1 MNAKAAKEPLLE
13 IRDPI
18 HGTLAFSKPEA
29 KVLDSPAFQRLR
41 MIKQLGFSEF
51 SFPGATHS
59 RYIHSLG
66 VSFLSSQAFDIIFKD
81 FKFSSEKKRQDF
93 RQILRLGALLHDIG
107 HGPLSHTTE
116 EVMPM
121 LSQLAVKAYANKSP
135 EDLELNKKDRK
146 ANHEDYT
153 IKFITDSH
161 LTQILKTSFPDFD
174 PYHIACLV
182 DKTLLDKDDFFIDK
196 GLNFRLILSQ
206 LVSSEVDVDRM
217 DYLLRD
223 AFFCGTS
230 YGQVELG
237 WLLSNFRYHIVNNN
251 VHLALDRR
259 ALYTFDD
266 FLLSRHH
273 MYLMVYFHHKSII
286 CEEMLYRYL
295 TSEDCNYKLPADIEE
310 YVQYNDFSLYQSM
323 AHSQNPWAKRITQRT
338 FYKVL
343 FENHVISSSHRTDKV
358 KEILFNAGIEAI
370 TASSKSRLSKYH
382 GLHPE
387 ENSHDI
393 YVLDPY
399 DPHGKPILIAECT
412 EIFQK
417 YEGARTI
424 ERVYVSPEN
433 LEMSQALLK
442 KLIF

>member
-1 MNAKAAKEPLLE
+1 ME

-18 HGTLAFSKPEA
+18 HGTLRISKAET
-29 KVLDSPAFQRLR
+29 KILDSPAFQRLR

-66 VSFLSSQAFDIIFKD
+66 VSYLAGVAFDFIF
-81 FKFSSEKKRQDF
+81 QDF
-93 RQILRLGALLHDIG
+93 RFSSPSKRENYRQVLRLGALLHDIG

-116 EVMPM
+116 EVMPP
-121 LSQLAVKAYANKSP
+121 LS
-135 EDLELNKKDRK
+135 ELGIKIYEKKLGRIEDRK
-146 ANHEDYT
+146 SDHEDYT

-161 LTQILKTSFPDFD
+161 LTGLLTEAFPDFT
-174 PYHIACLV
+174 PYHVACLV
-182 DKTLLDKDDFFIDK
+182 DKALPDQDDFFMEQ

-217 DYLLRD
+217 DYLMRD

-230 YGQVELG
+230 YGQVELN
-237 WLLSNFRYHIVNNN
+237 WLLGNLKYHIQNDT

-259 ALYTFDD
+259 AIYTFDD

-286 CEEMLYRYL
+286 YEEMLYRYL
-295 TSEDCNYKLPADIEE
+295 TSDDCHYKLPADVEK
-310 YVQYNDFSLYQSM
+310 YVSCTDFSLYENM
-323 AHSQNPWAKRITQRT
+323 AHSENPWAKRISQRSS
-338 FYKVL
+338 YKVL
-343 FENHVISSSHRTDKV
+343 FETHVRSGSPRADKV
-358 KEILFNAGIEAI
+358 KEILRDAGIETI

-382 GLHPE
+382 GITPE
-387 ENSHDI
+387 EQSGEI
-393 YVLDPY
+393 FVVDPY
-399 DPHGKPILIAECT
+399 DPHGTPVSIESCT

-417 YEGARTI
+417 YEGERVI

-433 LEMSQALLK
+433 LEMARSLLK
-442 KLIF
+442 KLKF

>member
-1 MNAKAAKEPLLE
+1 ME

-18 HGTLAFSKPEA
+18 HGTLAISKNET

-66 VSFLSSQAFDIIFKD
+66 VSYLSGLAFDFIFQD
-81 FKFSSEKKRQDF
+81 FNFSSEDKRRNF

-116 EVMPM
+116 EVMPQ
-121 LSQLAVKAYANKSP
+121 LSEMDIKVYQHK
-135 EDLELNKKDRK
+135 KKDPLTNLKDNEDRQ

-153 IKFITDSH
+153 IKLITDSH
-161 LTQILKTSFPDFD
+161 LTNILKEAFQDFD

-182 DKTLLDKDDFFIDK
+182 DKTLVDRDDFFKDQ
-196 GLNFRLILSQ
+196 GLDFRVILSQ
-206 LVSSEVDVDRM
+206 IVSSEVDVDRM
-217 DYLLRD
+217 DYLVRD
-223 AFFCGTS
+223 AYFCGTS
-230 YGQVELG
+230 YGKVELN
-237 WLLSNFRYHIVNNN
+237 WLLGNFKYHIHNDR

-259 ALYTFDD
+259 AIYTFDD

-286 CEEMLYRYL
+286 YEEMLYRYL
-295 TSEDCNYKLPADIEE
+295 TSPDCSYKLPAEIEN
-310 YVQYNDFSLYQSM
+310 YMAFTDFSLYQSM
-323 AHSQNPWAKRITQRT
+323 AQSDNPWAKRISERRS
-338 FYKVL
+338 FKVL
-343 FENHVISSSHRTDKV
+343 FENHDTNHTPRTEKIKGIL
-358 KEILFNAGIEAI
+358 KEAGIETI

-382 GLHPE
+382 GLSP
-387 ENSHDI
+387 NDDSLNI
-393 YVLDPY
+393 YVVDPY
-399 DPHGKPILIAECT
+399 DPHGKPVGIDECT

-417 YEGARTI
+417 YEGTRTI

-433 LEMSQALLK
+433 IEMARALLQ
-442 KLIF
+442 KLKF

>member
-1 MNAKAAKEPLLE
+1 MEAFLE

-18 HGTLAFSKPEA
+18 HGTLLISKNETR
-29 KVLDSPAFQRLR
+29 VLDSPAFQRLR

-66 VSFLSSQAFDIIFKD
+66 VSYLAGVAFDFIFKD
-81 FKFSSEKKRQDF
+81 FQFSSSHKKETY

-116 EVMPM
+116 EVMPS
-121 LSQLAVKAYANKSP
+121 LKDLQVKVYENRVDPSAQTLLMDGVN
-135 EDLELNKKDRK
+135 RQ

-161 LTQILKTSFPDFD
+161 LTEILSQSFADFD
-174 PYHIACLV
+174 PYHIACLI
-182 DKTLLDKDDFFIDK
+182 DKGLADKDDFFIDQ
-196 GLNFRLILSQ
+196 GLNFRIILSQ
-206 LVSSEVDVDRM
+206 IVSSEVDVDRM

-223 AFFCGTS
+223 AYFCGTS
-230 YGQVELG
+230 YGKVELN
-237 WLLSNFRYHIVNNN
+237 WLLGNFKYHIKSGV

-259 ALYTFDD
+259 AIYTFDD

-286 CEEMLYRYL
+286 YEEMLFRYL
-295 TSEDCNYKLPADIEE
+295 TSDDCEYKLPADIEE
-310 YVQYNDFSLYQSM
+310 YLFSTDFSLYENM
-323 AHSQNPWAKRITQRT
+323 AKSKNPWAKRITNRKS
-338 FYKVL
+338 YKVL
-343 FENHVISSSHRTDKV
+343 FENHVSDRSARTGKIEE
-358 KEILFNAGIEAI
+358 KLNEAGIETI
-370 TASSKSRLSKYH
+370 VASSASRLSKYH
-382 GLHPE
+382 GMSEDDGAPK
-387 ENSHDI
+387 I
-393 YVLDPY
+393 YVVDPY
-399 DPHGKPILIAECT
+399 DLQGKPVSIEECT
-412 EIFQK
+412 EVFQK

-433 LEMSQALLK
+433 IEMARTLLK
-442 KLIF
+442 KLQF

>member
-1 MNAKAAKEPLLE
+1 ME

-18 HGTLAFSKPEA
+18 HGTLSISKAET

-66 VSFLSSQAFDIIFKD
+66 VSYLAGLAFDFIFKD
-81 FKFSSEKKRQDF
+81 FKFSSESKRTNY
-93 RQILRLGALLHDIG
+93 RQVLRLGALLHDIG
-107 HGPLSHTTE
+107 HGPLSHTSE

-121 LSQLAVKAYANKSP
+121 LSQLGVKAYENLKDSAQG
-135 EDLELNKKDRK
+135 DLLNKGDRK

-161 LTQILKTSFPDFD
+161 LTSILREAFLDFE
-174 PYHIACLV
+174 PYHIACLI
-182 DKTLLDKDDFFIDK
+182 DKRLKDKDDFFTEQ

-217 DYLLRD
+217 DYLMRD
-223 AFFCGTS
+223 AYFCGTS
-230 YGQVELG
+230 YGKVELN
-237 WLLSNFRYHIVNNN
+237 WLLGNFKYQIQNDN

-259 ALYTFDD
+259 AIYTFDD

-286 CEEMLYRYL
+286 YEEMLFRYL
-295 TSEDCNYKLPADIEE
+295 TSDDCGYKLPSNIED
-310 YVQYNDFSLYQSM
+310 YMAYTDFSLYENM
-323 AHSQNPWAKRITQRT
+323 ARSTNPWARRISQRNS
-338 FYKVL
+338 FKVL
-343 FENHVISSSHRTDKV
+343 FENHVTSGSPRTEKLNEML
-358 KEILFNAGIEAI
+358 KEAGIETI

-382 GLHPE
+382 GAAPE
-387 ENSHDI
+387 EESHQI
-393 YVLDPY
+393 FVVDPY
-399 DPHGKPILIAECT
+399 DPHGKPVSIEECT

-433 LEMSQALLK
+433 IDMARALLK
-442 KLIF
+442 KLNF

>member
-1 MNAKAAKEPLLE
+1 LE

-18 HGTLAFSKPEA
+18 HGTLSISKSETA
-29 KVLDSPAFQRLR
+29 VLDSPAFQRLR

-66 VSFLSSQAFDIIFKD
+66 VSYLAGVAFDFIFKD
-81 FKFSSEKKRQDF
+81 FTFSSPQKKRNF
-93 RQILRLGALLHDIG
+93 RQILRLAALLHDIG

-116 EVMPM
+116 EVMPP
-121 LSQLAVKAYANKSP
+121 LSDLGVQVYQNKLAMTGATTNSS
-135 EDLELNKKDRK
+135 DSRR

-161 LTQILKTSFPDFD
+161 LTEILQHSFSEFT

-182 DKTLLDKDDFFIDK
+182 DKGLPDMDDFFVDQA
-196 GLNFRLILSQ
+196 LNFRVILSQ
-206 LVSSEVDVDRM
+206 IISSEVDVDRM

-223 AFFCGTS
+223 AYFCGTS
-230 YGQVELG
+230 YGKVELN
-237 WLLSNFRYHIVNNN
+237 WLLGNFTFHEKEGSI
-251 VHLALDRR
+251 HLALDRR
-259 ALYTFDD
+259 AIYTFDD

-286 CEEMLYRYL
+286 YEEMLYRYL
-295 TSEDCNYKLPADIEE
+295 TSEGCEYQLPSDIEK
-310 YVQYNDFSLYQSM
+310 YLSATDFSLYQNM
-323 AHSQNPWAKRITQRT
+323 AESNNPWARRISERNS
-338 FYKVL
+338 YKVL
-343 FENHVISSSHRTDKV
+343 FENHVTNTGSGRTAKIQDT
-358 KEILFNAGIEAI
+358 LSAAGIETI
-370 TASSKSRLSKYH
+370 TASSASRLSKYH
-382 GLHPE
+382 GLSQGE
-387 ENSHDI
+387 GAEQI
-393 YVLDPY
+393 FVVDPY
-399 DPHGKPILIAECT
+399 DPHGKPVSIEECT

-433 LEMSQALLK
+433 IEMARALLK
-442 KLIF
+442 KINF

>member
-1 MNAKAAKEPLLE
+1 ME

-18 HGTLAFSKPEA
+18 HGTLSISKNETQ
-29 KVLDSPAFQRLR
+29 VLDSPAFQRLR

-66 VSFLSSQAFDIIFKD
+66 VSYLAGVAFDFIFQD
-81 FKFSSEKKRQDF
+81 FQFSSPEKRSNY

-116 EVMPM
+116 EVMPA
-121 LSQLAVKAYANKSP
+121 LKDLDVKVYSQ
-135 EDLELNKKDRK
+135 RK
-146 ANHEDYT
+146 QEIQERLMNQAGRRANHEDYT

-161 LTQILKTSFPDFD
+161 LTQILSSAFADFD
-174 PYHIACLV
+174 PYHIACLI
-182 DKTLLDKDDFFIDK
+182 DKSLVDKDDFFIDQ

-223 AFFCGTS
+223 AYFCGTS
-230 YGQVELG
+230 YGKVELN
-237 WLLSNFRYHIVNNN
+237 WLLGNFKYHIKNDN

-259 ALYTFDD
+259 AIYTFDD

-286 CEEMLYRYL
+286 YEEMLYRYL
-295 TSEDCNYKLPADIEE
+295 TSEDCQYKLPADIE
-310 YVQYNDFSLYQSM
+310 QYLSSTDFSLYQDM
-323 AHSQNPWAKRITQRT
+323 AHSENPWAKRISNRES
-338 FYKVL
+338 YKVL
-343 FENHVISSSHRTDKV
+343 FENHVTATGSGRTAKI
-358 KEILFNAGIEAI
+358 EELLTEAGIESI
-370 TASSKSRLSKYH
+370 IASSASRLSKYH
-382 GLHPE
+382 GLSE
-387 ENSHDI
+387 EEGAPQI
-393 YVLDPY
+393 FVLDPY
-399 DPHGKPILIAECT
+399 DPHGKPVSIEECT

-433 LEMSQALLK
+433 IEMARTLLK
-442 KLIF
+442 RVKF